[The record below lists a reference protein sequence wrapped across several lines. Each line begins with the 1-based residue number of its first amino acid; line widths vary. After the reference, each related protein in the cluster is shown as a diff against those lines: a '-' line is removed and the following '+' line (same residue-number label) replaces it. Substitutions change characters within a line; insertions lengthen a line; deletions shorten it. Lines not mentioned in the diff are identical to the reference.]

1 MYQQVNKLLEG
12 YDIDA
17 EYLYNS
23 LKEYIKPN
31 YKVAVIAF
39 SFRDTNIQSAEDW
52 DKYYGKENSFFYNGI
67 VDSFKKYGITEE
79 QISFVNYFSDTLE
92 AAINKISNADIL
104 YFLGGLPDKMMER
117 IKAFGIYDAVVQ
129 HGGIYMGYSAGAV
142 IQLNEYH
149 LSPDDDYN
157 EFAYYEGFPFINNFY
172 FEVHYEGT
180 DIQNASIQ
188 HVLEEKKKPVYATEL
203 MSGAIIVDNGNIKT
217 IGKVKKFEYN

>member
-1 MYQQVNKLLEG
+1 MLEG

-17 EYLYNS
+17 EYLYDS
-23 LKEYIKPN
+23 LKDYIKPN

-67 VDSFKKYGITEE
+67 VESFKKYGITEE

-92 AAINKISNADIL
+92 TAIDKINNADIL
-104 YFLGGLPDKMMER
+104 NFLGGLPDRMMER
-117 IKAFGIYDAVVQ
+117 INDFGIYDAILQ

-142 IQLNEYH
+142 VQLNEYH
-149 LSPDDDYN
+149 LSPDDDYK
-157 EFAYYEGFPFINNFY
+157 EFAYYEGFSFIDSFY
-172 FEVHYEGT
+172 LEVHYEGT
-180 DIQNASIQ
+180 DIQNTSIQ
-188 HVLEEKKKPVYATEL
+188 RVLAEKKKPVYATKL

-217 IGKVKKFEYN
+217 IGKVKKFELN